1 MRTTAMLLLLSLFAV
16 TSCMEH
22 VSPPPRPKGVPADAV
37 WAGGA
42 DGGSFI
48 KCSFDPSAGLN
59 FCTVYND
66 FTGKIEAEG
75 RFAISGPARPEDVTE
90 FSFSGF
96 DGKKIY
102 LKDGSILNPTA
113 DVVFP
118 VN

>member
-1 MRTTAMLLLLSLFAV
+1 MTRVTVLLLFFLVIV
-16 TSCMEH
+16 TSCMNH

-48 KCSFDPSAGLN
+48 KCYYEPSTRLN

-75 RFAISGPARPEDVTE
+75 RFTIRGSMRPEDVSQ

-102 LKDGSILNPTA
+102 LKDGSILIPTD